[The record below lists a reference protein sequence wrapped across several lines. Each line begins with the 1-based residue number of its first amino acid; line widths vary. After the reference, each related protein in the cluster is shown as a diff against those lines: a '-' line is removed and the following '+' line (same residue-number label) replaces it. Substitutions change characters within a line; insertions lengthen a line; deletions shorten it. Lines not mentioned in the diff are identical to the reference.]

1 MENDAVNAQTA
12 GNAQPAVLELLAG
25 RRGHFL
31 LESGHHGDLW
41 LDLELLC
48 SQPRRVQPLCVEL
61 AARLSKFNV
70 EVVCGPL
77 VEGAFVG
84 LMVASELNARFCYS
98 ERFMRPDHDGLFPA
112 GYRIPASLRR
122 TVKGKRVAIVND
134 VINAGSA
141 VKGTYA
147 DLIDCGAS
155 DCGANDCG
163 ANVVAIGALLVL
175 GSAASEFVRTKQVAL
190 ESLVQLPNQLWEKA
204 KCPLCA
210 SSGLPLE
217 DLGGFGAKGE

>member
-1 MENDAVNAQTA
+1 VNP
-12 GNAQPAVLELLAG
+12 QPQVLDLLAA

-31 LESGHHGDLW
+31 LESGHHGELW

-48 SQPRRVQPLCVEL
+48 SEPRRVGPLCAEL

-70 EVVCGPL
+70 DVVCGPL
-77 VEGAFVG
+77 LEGAFVG
-84 LMVASELNARFCYS
+84 LMVASELNVRFCYS
-98 ERFMRPDHDGLFPA
+98 ERFMRPRHEGLFPA
-112 GYRIPASLRR
+112 GYRVPASLRP

-147 DLIDCGAS
+147 DLQ
-155 DCGANDCG
+155 DCG

-175 GSAASEFVRTKQVAL
+175 GSAASEFAQAKGVVL
-190 ESLVQLPNQLWEKA
+190 ESLAQLPNQLWEA
-204 KCPLCA
+204 QTCPLCA
-210 SSGLPLE
+210 SSELPLE
-217 DLGGFGAKGE
+217 DVGGSVARTGELLLFDRMIPSNREAYRR

>member
-1 MENDAVNAQTA
+1 MENDAVNAQ
-12 GNAQPAVLELLAG
+12 PAVLEL
-25 RRGHFL
+25 
-31 LESGHHGDLW
+31 
-41 LDLELLC
+41 
-48 SQPRRVQPLCVEL
+48 L

-155 DCGANDCG
+155 DCGA
-163 ANVVAIGALLVL
+163 
-175 GSAASEFVRTKQVAL
+175 
-190 ESLVQLPNQLWEKA
+190 
-204 KCPLCA
+204 
-210 SSGLPLE
+210 
-217 DLGGFGAKGE
+217 

>member
-1 MENDAVNAQTA
+1 VNPQL
-12 GNAQPAVLELLAG
+12 QVLELLAA

-31 LESGHHGDLW
+31 LESGHHGELW

-48 SQPRRVQPLCVEL
+48 SQPRRVRPLCAEL

-70 EVVCGPL
+70 DVVCGPL

-84 LMVASELNARFCYS
+84 LMVAAELGTQFSYS
-98 ERFMRPDHDGLFPA
+98 ERFRRPAHVGLFPA
-112 GYRIPASLRR
+112 GYRVPASLRS

-147 DLIDCGAS
+147 DLQ
-155 DCGANDCG
+155 DCG
-163 ANVVAIGALLVL
+163 ANVVAIGTLLVL
-175 GSAASEFVRTKQVAL
+175 GSAGSEFAQTKGVELQ
-190 ESLVQLPNQLWEKA
+190 SLAQLPNHLWEA
-204 KCPLCA
+204 ATCPMCA
-210 SSGLPLE
+210 SSGIPLE
-217 DLGGFGAKGE
+217 DVGGFGP

>member
-1 MENDAVNAQTA
+1 M
-12 GNAQPAVLELLAG
+12 NAQPEQPEVLDLLAA

-31 LESGHHGDLW
+31 LESGHHGEVW

-48 SQPRRVQPLCVEL
+48 SQPRRVQPLCADL
-61 AARLSKFNV
+61 AARLSKYNV
-70 EVVCGPL
+70 DVVCGPL

-84 LMVASELNARFCYS
+84 LMVASELGTQFSYS
-98 ERFMRPDHDGLFPA
+98 ERFMRPGHEGLFPA
-112 GYRIPASLRR
+112 GYRIPASLRP

-147 DLIDCGAS
+147 DLTESGESA
-155 DCGANDCG
+155 CG

-175 GSAASEFVRTKQVAL
+175 GSAAHEFARAKGLEL
-190 ESLVQLPNQLWEKA
+190 ESVAQHRNRLWEPTT
-204 KCPLCA
+204 CPMCA
-210 SSGLPLE
+210 SGMPLE
-217 DLGGFGAKGE
+217 DIGGFG